1 MVFEGINHA
10 LEPQTWAEQ
19 QFGEAA
25 FFDVRRTERAITIA
39 AAMAAQPGVSLP
51 QLFGRWYDT
60 KAAYNLFG
68 HAEANP
74 DTVQAGHR
82 ALVLDALQESGT
94 YLLLEDTTELDWTGR
109 HPIPGLGPVGNR
121 NTATQGVL
129 LHSVL
134 AVRWPD
140 VAAADLAGRRPGI
153 ALLGLADQQ
162 YHVRSP
168 RPAGEANE
176 ASFVRKYRER
186 ESQLWERASQRLGLC
201 PAAVRWVRVGDAGA
215 DIYEHLITCAAQGH
229 GYVIRSAQDR
239 TLAGP
244 DGRCHAGRLYATA
257 RSQPALG
264 QFNLALRARP
274 GQPARTACLAISA
287 VAVRLRSPQRPGAA
301 VGSRPPVACTAVR
314 VWEAA
319 PPAGTEPLKWIL
331 LCDAPVTTFGQA
343 RECSLHYATRWLQ
356 EEFHKALKTGLGA
369 ERLQLA
375 TAARL
380 FTAVAI
386 MSVVALRLLDLRE
399 QVRCTPDQPAET
411 AGLDASDLAVLR
423 AVSDRPITTVRE
435 VALAIGRLGGHLNR
449 KRDGLPGW
457 QTLWRGLN
465 KLQLLCEGV
474 RLAKEREFG

>member
-1 MVFEGINHA
+1 MIFEGINHA

-39 AAMAAQPGVSLP
+39 AAMAAQPGASLP

-60 KAAYNLFG
+60 KAAYTLFG

-82 ALVLDALQESGT
+82 ALVLDALQPSGT

-109 HPIPGLGPVGNR
+109 HPIPGLGPVGNC

-129 LHSVL
+129 LDSVL

-140 VAAADLAGRRPGI
+140 AAAANPTGRRPGVEV
-153 ALLGLADQQ
+153 LGLADQQ

-168 RPAGEANE
+168 RPVGEANE
-176 ASFVRKYRER
+176 ASFGRKYRER
-186 ESQLWERASQRLGLC
+186 ESQLWERASRRLGPR

-215 DIYEHLITCAAQGH
+215 DIYEHLVTCAVQGH

-239 TLAGP
+239 ALAGP

-257 RSQPALG
+257 RAQPALG

-314 VWEAA
+314 GGETAA
-319 PPAGTEPLKWIL
+319 PAGIQPLEWIL
-331 LCDAPVTTFGQA
+331 LCDAPVPTFGQA
-343 RECSLHYATRWLQ
+343 RECGLQYATRWLQ

-369 ERLQLA
+369 ERLQLT

-380 FTAVAI
+380 FTAVAT
-386 MSVVALRLLDLRE
+386 MGVVALRLLNLRE
-399 QVRCTPDQPAET
+399 QVRCTPDQPAEA
-411 AGLDASDLAVLR
+411 AGLDAPDLAVLR
-423 AVSDRPITTVRE
+423 AVSGRPITTVRE

-457 QTLWRGLN
+457 QTLWRGFN
-465 KLQLLCEGV
+465 KLQLLCEGA
-474 RLAKEREFG
+474 RLAKDKGFG